1 MHLTI
6 SWQRHGATIHNTLLG
21 DSGPETQHKNLNA
34 CSNGKHEH
42 KKRQKKKRK
51 ERANE
56 SRKKKKKK
64 DSKLHAPDHQL
75 AAPQCHHLQETVV

>member
-21 DSGPETQHKNLNA
+21 DSGLETQHENLNA

-42 KKRQKKKRK
+42 KKREKKKGKK
-51 ERANE
+51 EQMRAE
-56 SRKKKKKK
+56 KKKKKK
-64 DSKLHAPDHQL
+64 KTAH
-75 AAPQCHHLQETVV
+75 CTHLIIS